1 MGVSSVL
8 RPLSLLLIYQFKY
21 PTYVFVITVHRN
33 LDVSY
38 VRSFIIQYE
47 TEA

>member
-8 RPLSLLLIYQFKY
+8 CPLSVLLIYQFKS
-21 PTYVFVITVHRN
+21 PTYVFVITMHRN
-33 LDVSY
+33 FDVSY

-47 TEA
+47 IEA